1 MKDLVSKESGPPSLK
16 KIRKRKEPE
25 KSAFEKARE
34 FARNVPK
41 PKQAKNP
48 DDLKLQPKEI
58 LSKSPNRDEFK
69 KLLENHECFE
79 DEVKRMR

>member
-1 MKDLVSKESGPPSLK
+1 MISRQESRATKMKDLVSKESGPPSLK

-41 PKQAKNP
+41 PK
-48 DDLKLQPKEI
+48 
-58 LSKSPNRDEFK
+58 
-69 KLLENHECFE
+69 
-79 DEVKRMR
+79 